1 MEIKTQALVLHA
13 TKYGESKLIVE
24 LLTRE
29 MGRLT
34 VICHVSTT
42 GKGKIK
48 KQLFQP
54 LSLLEADIDYRPNRN
69 MQRFRDLRLDTPFIS
84 IPYDAVKLSI
94 AFFLTEFLNYATRDE
109 QQNEALFD
117 YVKESL
123 IWLDNKERPYSNF
136 HLVFMM
142 RLSRFIGFYPNVDEE
157 TDGNEWFDLR
167 NGEFSPTQPP
177 HPDYLKPEDAA
188 KVKLLMRMNYE
199 NMHLFKLSQ
208 AERNR
213 CTDIIL
219 YYYRLHV
226 PNFPSLRSL
235 EVVKELFR

>member
-167 NGEFSPTQPP
+167 NGEFSPTQPT

-226 PNFPSLRSL
+226 PNFPPLRSL